1 MEGGD
6 SVNKYQALLI
16 ATFVVLA
23 IWAVELAEQGTYR
36 REMMPAFIMLVI
48 AAIFWKRAVRRT

>member
-1 MEGGD
+1 
-6 SVNKYQALLI
+6 VNKYQALLI

-23 IWAVELAEQGTYR
+23 IWAVELAEQATYR